1 MTHKTCIQRAKVS
14 YEEGKMTGSSH
25 DVKQKAKGRPIKY
38 DAISISASSSERA
51 TRSEI
56 FDKEM
61 CIIYQKDKADKLH
74 DVSTENMGAHLKA
87 IAQETDSKLL
97 KVRLSNVIGTSYL
110 LRAVTEDM
118 QYHLLCL
125 SHAKRDI

>member
-1 MTHKTCIQRAKVS
+1 
-14 YEEGKMTGSSH
+14 MTGSSH

-56 FDKEM
+56 YDKEM

-87 IAQETDSKLL
+87 IAQETNSK
-97 KVRLSNVIGTSYL
+97 SQI
-110 LRAVTEDM
+110 E
-118 QYHLLCL
+118 
-125 SHAKRDI
+125 